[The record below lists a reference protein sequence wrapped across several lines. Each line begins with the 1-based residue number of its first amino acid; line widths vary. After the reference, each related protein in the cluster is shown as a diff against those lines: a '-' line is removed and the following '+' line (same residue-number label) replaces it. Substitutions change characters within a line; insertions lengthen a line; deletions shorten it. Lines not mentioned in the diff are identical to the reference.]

1 MKKTLKLI
9 FSLLIILILAASCK
23 NQKKAGNPPA
33 YYYDVLKIKADLTSS
48 SMRSIYNPEVF
59 DELEQDILKRK
70 VSRTDCYY
78 RLRRIL
84 NTFHVAHI
92 YFLPLE
98 PDPVALPVVFYYF
111 GNEYH
116 VVSAIK
122 KYEKYIGWKVIK
134 ISGLE
139 PVEAIDKIADYYSYE
154 TVVAKKH
161 FIEKLVPF
169 DDYKYA
175 GLLDKNGKL
184 RVILES
190 PEGKTEELRLK
201 AVDTRKNK
209 FINIT
214 PEKENNCLPH
224 YEKVNYSINPC
235 PDKRTLYVPYLSCI
249 TREDYPADVWFSD
262 IIKELN
268 SGLYDTL
275 VFDLRYNRGGAQIT
289 WGFPEKYKDELNKY
303 NIALIASGRTFSAA
317 TIFME
322 SILNVCP
329 DAKIFGEE
337 TGQAIHNYTGL
348 VFDELKAL
356 KCKFCFPAFLD
367 EITPLTLIKER
378 TDEYYRGI
386 MPDVEVQESFED
398 FMNGEDSIYNAI
410 YKYFANNKDIKD

>member
-1 MKKTLKLI
+1 MKKSILSLI
-9 FSLLIILILAASCK
+9 TFVLLICLASCK
-23 NQKKAGNPPA
+23 NQKTASPPA
-33 YYYDVLKIKADLTSS
+33 HYLDVLRVKADLTTS
-48 SMRSIYNPEVF
+48 SMRSIYNPADF
-59 DELEQDILKRK
+59 DELEKDILAGK
-70 VSRTDCYY
+70 VSSRDCYY
-78 RLRRIL
+78 RLRKIL
-84 NTFHVAHI
+84 NSYHVVHVYLMPEQAEPI
-92 YFLPLE
+92 TLPF
-98 PDPVALPVVFYYF
+98 VFYYF

-122 KYEKYIGWKVIK
+122 KYEKYIGWKVIE

-161 FIEKLVPF
+161 FIENLVPF

-209 FINIT
+209 FIDIT

-249 TREDYPADVWFSD
+249 AREDYPADVWFSD

-275 VFDLRYNRGGAQIT
+275 VFDLRYNRGGTQIT

-337 TGQAIHNYTGL
+337 TGQAIYNYTGIK
-348 VFDELKAL
+348 FDELKSMN
-356 KCKFCFPAFLD
+356 CKLAFPMWLD
-367 EITPLTLIKER
+367 EISPLTVAKER
-378 TDEYYRGI
+378 SDNHYRGI
-386 MPDVEVQESFED
+386 MPDVEVPENFEV
-398 FMNGEDSIYNAI
+398 FMQGEDAIYNAI
-410 YKYFANNKDIKD
+410 YDYFAGV